1 MQVFNQINARKLKE
15 GELNVFAGMCDNIWF
30 NVITLLTFGVQ
41 MAMVQVGGQTMK
53 VHDLTLAQNGV
64 CIAIGCG
71 ELIWGL
77 LLKAIPTRFF

>member
-15 GELNVFAGMCDNIWF
+15 GEINVFAGMCANPWF
-30 NVITLLTFGVQ
+30 NVITIMTFGVQ

-53 VHDLTLAQNGV
+53 VHDLTMYQNLV
-64 CIAIGCG
+64 CIGIGAG

-77 LLKAIPTRFF
+77 ILKFIPTRFF